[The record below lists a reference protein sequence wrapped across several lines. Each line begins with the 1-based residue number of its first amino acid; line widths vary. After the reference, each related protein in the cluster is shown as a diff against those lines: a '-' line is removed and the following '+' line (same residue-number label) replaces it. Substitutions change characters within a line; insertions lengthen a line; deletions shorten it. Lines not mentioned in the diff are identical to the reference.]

1 MFAAL
6 GLGHFFL
13 ARAHGDDVLPVAADA
28 VKNFGDDQVE
38 IALLGSV
45 DERQYAGAVNG
56 KESKPKLITTRST

>member
-1 MFAAL
+1 
-6 GLGHFFL
+6 
-13 ARAHGDDVLPVAADA
+13 VADA

-45 DERQYAGAVNG
+45 DESQYAGVVNG